1 MNTWKKRGEREGG
14 SSGSTLLN
22 AANSRPSQAP
32 ANLISFLLCFL
43 CFSLFPRGRAGD
55 RNKRYK
61 TKREKCKSCGR
72 ISLPSSKQV
81 TLRANV
87 RFIFSSFSP
96 RGERVGMYFS
106 SDLLRSIVSRPCYRR
121 SAPRRVVASCRA
133 CVTLECRFCRSPMR
147 SWPRVRASHRDDSIH
162 PMLPS
167 EGLFDNDK
175 IVFTFR
181 EREIFIL
188 LRKWYEKLYF
198 IFEIRSLISLYL
210 QIIVNIE
217 QCYHEQDKLY
227 INQSLNLKISL
238 FLISFI

>member
-43 CFSLFPRGRAGD
+43 CFSLFSRGRAGD

-61 TKREKCKSCGR
+61 TKTEKSKSCGR
-72 ISLPSSKQV
+72 IVFAFVEASDIACDLLFLHFP
-81 TLRANV
+81 
-87 RFIFSSFSP
+87 P
-96 RGERVGMYFS
+96 RGERVGTYFS
-106 SDLLRSIVSRPCYRR
+106 SHLLRSIVSRPCYRR
-121 SAPRRVVASCRA
+121 SALRRVVASCRA
-133 CVTLECRFCRSPMR
+133 CVTLECRFCRSLMR
-147 SWPRVRASHRDDSIH
+147 SWPRVRPSHRDDSIH

-181 EREIFIL
+181 EREIFTL
-188 LRKWYEKLYF
+188 FRKWYEKLYF
-198 IFEIRSLISLYL
+198 IFEIGNLISLYH
-210 QIIVNIE
+210 QIIVNIK
-217 QCYHEQDKLY
+217 QCYHEQDKL
-227 INQSLNLKISL
+227 
-238 FLISFI
+238 